1 MKRVCNFIFLAI
13 LCTSF
18 SVDKTKK
25 AGTRYAFVVDVEYDW
40 SFDKGPKSDPYGKR
54 SPETRLACSDCDVFI
69 ITDVIAYNCNISD
82 NNIKYQFND
91 HYEAFER
98 TKTRHRNINTT
109 NLTYVWTYSS
119 YDEAVSKRREYMAGQ
134 GSRRK
139 RVISNFNIIC
149 K

>member
-1 MKRVCNFIFLAI
+1 MKRVCYFIFLTI

-40 SFDKGPKSDPYGKR
+40 AYDKGPKSV
-54 SPETRLACSDCDVFI
+54 PETRIVCSYCEVYIF
-69 ITDVIAYNCNISD
+69 TDVIAYNCNISD

-98 TKTRHRNINTT
+98 TKTRHRNMNTT
-109 NLTYVWTYSS
+109 YLTYVWTYSS
-119 YDEAVSKRREYMAGQ
+119 YDEAVSKRREYMARE
-134 GSRRK
+134 GSKRK